1 MKEIGLFLVLACFW
15 NLENYYHPSDDPQ
28 TADEDFTP
36 AGSYHWTYSRFNK
49 KRDDIAKTILSI
61 RDYYG
66 SYPALIGFA
75 EVENRQVLRELVE
88 RTPLAALEYEV
99 IHRDSPDRRGIDVGM
114 LYRKTDFRPWQ

>member
-36 AGSYHWTYSRFNK
+36 AGSYHWTYGRFNK

-61 RDYYG
+61 QTEENG
-66 SYPALIGFA
+66 AAFQCKTALVMDDDADCGIVFG
-75 EVENRQVLRELVE
+75 
-88 RTPLAALEYEV
+88 AASSL
-99 IHRDSPDRRGIDVGM
+99 
-114 LYRKTDFRPWQ
+114 